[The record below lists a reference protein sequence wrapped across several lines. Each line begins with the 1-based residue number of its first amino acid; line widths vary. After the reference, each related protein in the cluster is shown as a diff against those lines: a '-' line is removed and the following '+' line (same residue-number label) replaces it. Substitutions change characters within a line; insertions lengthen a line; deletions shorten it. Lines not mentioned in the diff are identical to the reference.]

1 MSQLDNLL
9 FSIKNSIKRTIKEF
23 HNDEEGAGVIE
34 LVLIIV
40 VLIGF
45 VVIFKDKIGNLLST
59 VFEKINGQASSLYDY
74 RRKRKCNNI
83 FCIHYSINNISCIF
97 RDRASEDEC

>member
-1 MSQLDNLL
+1 MFSVIDRGL
-9 FSIKNSIKRTIKEF
+9 FYVKRKLIEF
-23 HNDEEGAGVIE
+23 HKDEEGAGVIE

-59 VFEKINGQASSLYDY
+59 VFEKINGQASTLYD
-74 RRKRKCNNI
+74 
-83 FCIHYSINNISCIF
+83 
-97 RDRASEDEC
+97 

>member
-1 MSQLDNLL
+1 MYKIDNL
-9 FSIKNSIKRTIKEF
+9 FFKVKNSVINTIKEF
-23 HNDEEGAGVIE
+23 HNDEEGVGVIE

-59 VFEKINGQASSLYDY
+59 VFEKINGQASSLYD
-74 RRKRKCNNI
+74 
-83 FCIHYSINNISCIF
+83 
-97 RDRASEDEC
+97 

>member
-1 MSQLDNLL
+1 MYKLDNLL
-9 FSIKNSIKRTIKEF
+9 FKVKNSVINTIKEF

-59 VFEKINGQASSLYDY
+59 VFEKINGINGQASSLYD
-74 RRKRKCNNI
+74 
-83 FCIHYSINNISCIF
+83 
-97 RDRASEDEC
+97 